1 MKIYTEDKGVLNFVW
16 ELLQSFFSY
25 MWIYT
30 ILKYGYLVVK
40 NYSTKLSEKSKEK
53 VMFMILFVSFL
64 FLVSAIILQ
73 GTSMFLYLQY
83 KFIK

>member
-53 VMFMILFVSFL
+53 VMFMVKLSVSFL
-64 FLVSAIILQ
+64 MSAIILQ

-83 KFIK
+83 KVIK

>member
-1 MKIYTEDKGVLNFVW
+1 
-16 ELLQSFFSY
+16 

-30 ILKYGYLVVK
+30 ILTCGYFVVEKY
-40 NYSTKLSEKSKEK
+40 NTKLSVKSKEK
-53 VMFMILFVSFL
+53 VMYMLKLLVL
-64 FLVSAIILQ
+64 FLMSAIILQ

>member
-1 MKIYTEDKGVLNFVW
+1 MLNSVW
-16 ELLQSFFSY
+16 EFLKNFFSY

-30 ILKYGYLVVK
+30 IFACGYSAVK
-40 NYSTKLSEKSKEK
+40 NYNTKLSQNYKEK
-53 VMFMILFVSFL
+53 VMYMLKLSVL
-64 FLVSAIILQ
+64 FLVSTIILQ

>member
-40 NYSTKLSEKSKEK
+40 NYNTKLSDKSKEN
-53 VMFMILFVSFL
+53 VQFMILFF
-64 FLVSAIILQ
+64 
-73 GTSMFLYLQY
+73 
-83 KFIK
+83 